1 MKPEFKPV
9 LLFTDT
15 HSMRE
20 FNERQDEKAKALQ
33 DVFAYIRK
41 FLHVENPTDFKD
53 DIYGIFLN
61 QFYERYVHEFPP
73 IGLNKM
79 LELMSVNT
87 NYLVELI
94 NTYHSIKFGSTEI
107 EIDWNTGK
115 AKTTPSFDIYTET
128 PEQNKLTKTLE
139 KLIAS
144 VNELKE
150 MGRNVYVG
158 NIIQGTQGAVTFDQA
173 DNMLK
178 VNHSFVLDQMR

>member
-9 LLFTDT
+9 LLFTDI

-20 FNERQDEKAKALQ
+20 FNERQDTKAKALQ

-41 FLHVENPTDFKD
+41 FIEVEEPTEFKD

-61 QFYERYVHEFPP
+61 RFYEKYVHEFPP
-73 IGLNKM
+73 IGINKM

-87 NYLVELI
+87 NYINELVDK
-94 NTYHSIKFGSTEI
+94 YDSIEI
-107 EIDWNTGK
+107 ELDWKTGK
-115 AKTTPSFDIYTET
+115 AKTPPSFDIYTET

-158 NIIQGTQGAVTFDQA
+158 NIIQGTQGALTFDHT

-178 VNHSFVLDQMR
+178 VNHSFVLGTMR

>member
-15 HSMRE
+15 HAMRE
-20 FNERQDEKAKALQ
+20 FNELQDKKAKALQ

-41 FLHVENPTDFKD
+41 FLNVENPTDFKE

-73 IGLNKM
+73 VGLTKM

-87 NYLVELI
+87 NYINELVDK
-94 NTYHSIKFGSTEI
+94 YDSIEI
-107 EIDWNTGK
+107 ELDWKTGK
-115 AKTTPSFDIYTET
+115 AKTTPTFDIYTET

-158 NIIQGTQGAVTFDQA
+158 NIIQGTQGALTFDYT

-178 VNHSFVLDQMR
+178 VNHSFVLGTMR